1 MYRGGDV
8 LESLHGSVPE
18 WLLLLAALVTRL
30 GDVATVIS
38 IVIVAS
44 WLLTWRG
51 TSNGLEFPGTGSE
64 TDSTAPNADRAS
76 AVWLVAVVVGGLAAM
91 TALKHLF
98 VLPRPELVAATPST
112 LPTALESTYVSTVTL
127 GGYGFPSGHAVGAT
141 VAYGALALAT
151 SLGTRRSRLAVAG
164 VLALAV
170 SLSRVVLAVHYPG
183 DIVAGILLG
192 VGYLAAVWWL
202 LERSPT
208 DRTTTAFALALGLAL
223 VAIAVSGAAGRSV
236 AYAALA
242 AGGLTVWSF
251 ARPRS
256 GRLSSARPAYHAESA
271 TIALAL
277 LVGVIVV
284 GGGLQSVGPAA
295 ALGALVVVPAVIRPR
310 LSPS

>member
-38 IVIVAS
+38 IVILAS

-51 TSNGLEFPGTGSE
+51 TAAELESPE
-64 TDSTAPNADRAS
+64 TDSIAPNADHAP
-76 AVWLVAVVVGGLAAM
+76 AVWLVGVVVGGLAAM
-91 TALKHLF
+91 TALKYLF
-98 VLPRPELVAATPST
+98 ALPRPELVAATPSM

-202 LERSPT
+202 LERSPA